1 MADVRRTVREWAGEL
16 DAATGSFLVALS
28 GGGDSLALAWA
39 LSHEAPGLHLPVGAV
54 IVDHQLQAGSA
65 ERAKIAAE
73 LATRWGLAPV
83 ITKTVTVGEAGGPEE
98 AARSARYQA
107 FSEALK
113 ETGARGVLLAHT
125 KDDQAETVLLGLA
138 RGSGPS
144 GLKGM
149 PLRDGM
155 VHRPLLELS
164 RETLRQA
171 LRDAGVEWW
180 EDPHNDDDRFTR
192 SRVRT
197 KVLPLLEQELGPGV
211 ADSLARTA
219 SLFRQDSEALD
230 GLAQRFI
237 SERVQAETAGQRS
250 VSVEDLLE
258 QSGCRVFSCV
268 AKHGHG
274 CGRRAAELYPHDP
287 DPGSP
292 YPVAGTVRHR
302 SFRRYPGASGRAHCR
317 ESANTQGCERDP
329 SWTLRMQALTS
340 FLWS

>member
-16 DAATGSFLVALS
+16 DASTGSFLVALS

-73 LATRWGLAPV
+73 LATRWGLSPV
-83 ITKTVTVGEAGGPEE
+83 IIKTVTVGEAGGPEE

-155 VHRPLLELS
+155 VHRPLLELP

-258 QSGCRVFSCV
+258 QSAAVSSRV
-268 AKHGHG
+268 
-274 CGRRAAELYPHDP
+274 L
-287 DPGSP
+287 
-292 YPVAGTVRHR
+292 R
-302 SFRRYPGASGRAHCR
+302 SMVMAVGGGPPSFTHM
-317 ESANTQGCERDP
+317 TQI
-329 SWTLRMQALTS
+329 QALLTQWRGQS
-340 FLWS
+340 AIDLSGATLERVEGRIVVKARTPKAVKGTRRGL